1 MSIEFRDPAGMFRA
15 PNYAHVGIA
24 SGRYRLVFI
33 SGQVANDAEGKPVG
47 QGDPR
52 AQAERVYLNLRTALE
67 AAGAKPEHIVKWN
80 GYLVGDHDWRAIL
93 REARAKHFPNVR
105 PASTHV
111 RVAALIAP
119 EYLFELVAYA
129 IVPD

>member
-1 MSIEFRDPAGMFRA
+1 MSIEFRDPSGMFRA

-24 SGRYRLVFI
+24 SGSYRLVFI
-33 SGQVANDAEGKPVG
+33 SGQVANDAEGKVVG
-47 QGDPR
+47 GSDPR
-52 AQAERVYLNLRTALE
+52 AQAEQVYKNLRAALDG
-67 AAGAKPEHIVKWN
+67 AGATPEQIVKWN

-93 REARAKHFPNVR
+93 RDARAKYFPNIR

-119 EYLFELVAYA
+119 ESLFELEAYA
-129 IVPD
+129 IVPT

>member
-1 MSIEFRDPAGMFRA
+1 MSIEFRDPPGMSRSPA
-15 PNYAHVGIA
+15 YAHVGIA
-24 SGRYRLVFI
+24 SGSYRLVFI
-33 SGQVANDAEGKPVG
+33 SGQVAQDADGKVVG
-47 QGDPR
+47 ANDPR
-52 AQAERVYLNLRTALE
+52 AQAEQVYRNLRTALE

-93 REARAKHFPNVR
+93 RDARAKYFPNLR

-119 EYLFELVAYA
+119 EYLFELEAYA
-129 IVPD
+129 VVPA